1 MKCEECLYWYAETW
15 YGEEIPYCHYPE
27 TENSPNLAP
36 CEEEDYYED

>member
-15 YGEEIPYCHYPE
+15 YGEEMPYCHYPE
-27 TENSPNLAP
+27 NSPYLAP